1 MQLFK
6 LNGRMNKKVIIA
18 ILLVVLFILSIIL
31 GISFGAVDI
40 PPYDVY
46 RVFLYKVLGIK
57 IGNLGELLNST
68 VFDII
73 WEVRMPRVLL
83 GAFTGMSLA
92 VVGVIMQATIQNPL
106 GDPYILGL
114 SSGAS
119 LGATFS
125 ILIGFT
131 GVLSS
136 FGVGLGAFLGALVAS
151 IFVYFLAKIG
161 GRITPF
167 KMILAGMV
175 IGSICFSLTSLII
188 FLSKDNEGIRTVN
201 FWMMGSLAGAEW
213 SNIVLPIMV
222 SIIPLIYFFTQYR
235 NLNLIV
241 LGDET
246 SITLG
251 LNVEKHRKIYMIL
264 SSLVTGVIVSVCGT
278 IGFVGIMIPHIVRLI
293 FGTDHKVLLPFSA
306 LLGAIFLIWADVI
319 ARCAVSNM
327 ELPIGIITSVIG
339 APFLLWLMIKG
350 NGEKEQGL

>member
-1 MQLFK
+1 MFK

-175 IGSICFSLTSLII
+175 IGSICSSLTSLII

>member
-1 MQLFK
+1 MFNLSWRK
-6 LNGRMNKKVIIA
+6 DKKVFIA
-18 ILLVVLFILSIIL
+18 VLLILLFISSIIL

-46 RVFLYKVLGIK
+46 RVFLYKVFGIK
-57 IGNLGELLNST
+57 IGNLDEILNST
-68 VFDII
+68 LFDII
-73 WEVRMPRVLL
+73 WGVRMPRVLL
-83 GAFTGMSLA
+83 GAFAGMALA
-92 VVGVIMQATIQNPL
+92 MVGVIMQATIQNPL

-125 ILIGFT
+125 ILIGFS

-136 FGVGLGAFLGALVAS
+136 FGAPLGAFLGALIAS

-175 IGSICFSLTSLII
+175 ISSICSSLTSLII

-213 SNIVLPIMV
+213 SNIVLPIAISV
-222 SIIPLIYFFTQYR
+222 IPLIYFFTQYR
-235 NLNLIV
+235 NLNLMV

-251 LNVEKHRKIYMIL
+251 LNIEKHRKIYIIL
-264 SSLVTGVIVSVCGT
+264 SSLITGVIVSVCGT

-293 FGTDHKVLLPFSA
+293 FGTDHKTLLPFSA
-306 LLGAIFLIWADVI
+306 LVGAIFIIWADVI
-319 ARCAVSNM
+319 ARCAITNM

-339 APFLLWLMIKG
+339 APFLLWLMVKG
-350 NGEKEQGL
+350 TREKE

>member
-1 MQLFK
+1 MFNLSWRK
-6 LNGRMNKKVIIA
+6 DKKVFIA
-18 ILLVVLFILSIIL
+18 VLLILLFISSIIL

-46 RVFLYKVLGIK
+46 RVFLYKVFGLK
-57 IGNLGELLNST
+57 IGTLDEILNST

-73 WEVRMPRVLL
+73 WGVRMPRVLL
-83 GAFTGMSLA
+83 GAFAGMALA
-92 VVGVIMQATIQNPL
+92 MVGVIMQATIQNPL

-125 ILIGFT
+125 ILIGFS
-131 GVLSS
+131 GVLSN
-136 FGVGLGAFLGALVAS
+136 FGAPLGAFLGALMAS
-151 IFVYFLAKIG
+151 IFVYFLARIG

-175 IGSICFSLTSLII
+175 ISSICSSFTSLII

-213 SNIVLPIMV
+213 SNIVLPIAISV
-222 SIIPLIYFFTQYR
+222 IPLIYFFTQYR
-235 NLNLIV
+235 NLNLMV

-251 LNVEKHRKIYMIL
+251 LNIEKHRKIYMIL
-264 SSLVTGVIVSVCGT
+264 SSLITGVIVSVCGT

-293 FGTDHKVLLPFSA
+293 FGTDHKTLLPFSA
-306 LLGAIFLIWADVI
+306 LVGAIFLIWADVI
-319 ARCAVSNM
+319 ARCAITNM

-339 APFLLWLMIKG
+339 APFLLWLMVKG
-350 NGEKEQGL
+350 TGEKE

>member
-1 MQLFK
+1 MFNLSWRK
-6 LNGRMNKKVIIA
+6 DKKVFIA
-18 ILLVVLFILSIIL
+18 VLLILLFISSIIL

-46 RVFLYKVLGIK
+46 RVFLYKVFGIK
-57 IGNLGELLNST
+57 IGNLDEILNST
-68 VFDII
+68 LFDII
-73 WEVRMPRVLL
+73 WGVRMPRVLL
-83 GAFTGMSLA
+83 GAFAGMALA

-125 ILIGFT
+125 ILIGFS

-136 FGVGLGAFLGALVAS
+136 FGAPLGAFLGALIAS

-175 IGSICFSLTSLII
+175 ISSICSSLTSLII

-201 FWMMGSLAGAEW
+201 FWMMGSLAGAQW
-213 SNIVLPIMV
+213 SNIVLPIAISV
-222 SIIPLIYFFTQYR
+222 IPLIYFFTQYR
-235 NLNLIV
+235 NLNLMV

-251 LNVEKHRKIYMIL
+251 LNIEKHRKIYMIL
-264 SSLVTGVIVSVCGT
+264 SSLITGVIVSVCGT

-293 FGTDHKVLLPFSA
+293 FGTDHKTLLPFSA
-306 LLGAIFLIWADVI
+306 LVGAIFLIWADVI
-319 ARCAVSNM
+319 ARCAITNM

-339 APFLLWLMIKG
+339 APFLLWLMVKG
-350 NGEKEQGL
+350 TGEKE

>member
-1 MQLFK
+1 MFNLSWRK
-6 LNGRMNKKVIIA
+6 DKKVFIA
-18 ILLVVLFILSIIL
+18 VLLILLFISSIIL

-46 RVFLYKVLGIK
+46 RVFLYKVFGIK
-57 IGNLGELLNST
+57 IGNLDEILNST
-68 VFDII
+68 LFDII
-73 WEVRMPRVLL
+73 WGVRMPRVLL
-83 GAFTGMSLA
+83 GAFAGMALA
-92 VVGVIMQATIQNPL
+92 MVGVIMQATIQNPL

-125 ILIGFT
+125 ILIGFS

-136 FGVGLGAFLGALVAS
+136 FGAPLGAFLGALIAS

-175 IGSICFSLTSLII
+175 ISSICSSLTSLII

-213 SNIVLPIMV
+213 SNIVLPIAISV
-222 SIIPLIYFFTQYR
+222 IPLIYFFTQYR
-235 NLNLIV
+235 NLNLMV
-241 LGDET
+241 LGDKT

-251 LNVEKHRKIYMIL
+251 LNIEKHRKIYMIL
-264 SSLVTGVIVSVCGT
+264 SSLITGVIVSVCGT

-293 FGTDHKVLLPFSA
+293 FGTDHKTLLPFSA
-306 LLGAIFLIWADVI
+306 LVGAIFLIWADII
-319 ARCAVSNM
+319 ARCAITNM

-339 APFLLWLMIKG
+339 APFLLWLMVKG
-350 NGEKEQGL
+350 TGEKE

>member
-1 MQLFK
+1 MFK
-6 LNGRMNKKVIIA
+6 LSWRKDKKVFIA
-18 ILLVVLFILSIIL
+18 VLLILLFISSIIL

-46 RVFLYKVLGIK
+46 RVFLYKVFGIK
-57 IGNLGELLNST
+57 IGNLDEILNST
-68 VFDII
+68 LFDII
-73 WEVRMPRVLL
+73 WGVRMPRVLL
-83 GAFTGMSLA
+83 GAFAGMALA
-92 VVGVIMQATIQNPL
+92 MVGVIMQATIQNPL

-125 ILIGFT
+125 ILIGFS

-136 FGVGLGAFLGALVAS
+136 FGAPLGAFLGALIAS
-151 IFVYFLAKIG
+151 IFVYFLARIG

-175 IGSICFSLTSLII
+175 ISSICSSLTSLII

-213 SNIVLPIMV
+213 SNIVLPIV
-222 SIIPLIYFFTQYR
+222 ISVIPLIYFFTQYR
-235 NLNLIV
+235 NLNLMV

-251 LNVEKHRKIYMIL
+251 LNIEKHRKIYMIL
-264 SSLVTGVIVSVCGT
+264 SSLITGVIVSVCGT

-293 FGTDHKVLLPFSA
+293 FGTDHKTLLPFSA
-306 LLGAIFLIWADVI
+306 LVGAIFLIWADVI
-319 ARCAVSNM
+319 ARCAIANM

-339 APFLLWLMIKG
+339 APFLLWLMVKG
-350 NGEKEQGL
+350 TGEKE

>member
-1 MQLFK
+1 MFNLSWRK
-6 LNGRMNKKVIIA
+6 DKKVFIA
-18 ILLVVLFILSIIL
+18 VLLILLFISSIIL

-40 PPYDVY
+40 LPYDVY
-46 RVFLYKVLGIK
+46 RVFLYKVFGIK
-57 IGNLGELLNST
+57 IGNLDEILNST
-68 VFDII
+68 LFDII
-73 WEVRMPRVLL
+73 WGVRMPRVLL
-83 GAFTGMSLA
+83 GAFAGMALA
-92 VVGVIMQATIQNPL
+92 MVGVIMQATIQNPL

-125 ILIGFT
+125 ILIGFS

-136 FGVGLGAFLGALVAS
+136 FGAPLGAFLGALIAS

-175 IGSICFSLTSLII
+175 ISSICSSLTSLII

-213 SNIVLPIMV
+213 SNIVLPIAISV
-222 SIIPLIYFFTQYR
+222 IPLIYFFTQYR
-235 NLNLIV
+235 NLNLMV

-251 LNVEKHRKIYMIL
+251 LNIEKHRKIYMIL
-264 SSLVTGVIVSVCGT
+264 SSLITGVIVSVCGT

-293 FGTDHKVLLPFSA
+293 FGTDHKTLLPFSA
-306 LLGAIFLIWADVI
+306 LVGAIFLIWADVI
-319 ARCAVSNM
+319 ARCAITNM

-339 APFLLWLMIKG
+339 APFLLWLMVKG
-350 NGEKEQGL
+350 TREKE

>member
-1 MQLFK
+1 MFK
-6 LNGRMNKKVIIA
+6 LSWRKDKKVFIA
-18 ILLVVLFILSIIL
+18 VLLILLFISSIIL

-46 RVFLYKVLGIK
+46 RVFLYKVFGIK
-57 IGNLGELLNST
+57 IGNLDEILNST
-68 VFDII
+68 LFDII
-73 WEVRMPRVLL
+73 WGVRMPRVLL
-83 GAFTGMSLA
+83 GAFAGMALA
-92 VVGVIMQATIQNPL
+92 MVGVIMQATIQNPL

-125 ILIGFT
+125 ILIGFS

-136 FGVGLGAFLGALVAS
+136 FGAPLGAFLGALIAS

-175 IGSICFSLTSLII
+175 ISSICSSLTSLII

-213 SNIVLPIMV
+213 SNIVLPIAISV
-222 SIIPLIYFFTQYR
+222 IPLIYFFTQYR
-235 NLNLIV
+235 NLNLMV

-251 LNVEKHRKIYMIL
+251 LNIEKHRKIYMIL
-264 SSLVTGVIVSVCGT
+264 SSLITGVIVSVCGT

-293 FGTDHKVLLPFSA
+293 FGTDHKTLLPFSA
-306 LLGAIFLIWADVI
+306 LVGAIFLIWADVI
-319 ARCAVSNM
+319 ARCAITNM

-339 APFLLWLMIKG
+339 APFLLWLMVKG
-350 NGEKEQGL
+350 TGEKE

>member
-1 MQLFK
+1 MFNLSWRK
-6 LNGRMNKKVIIA
+6 DKKVFIA
-18 ILLVVLFILSIIL
+18 VLLILFFISSIIL

-46 RVFLYKVLGIK
+46 RVFLYKVFGIK
-57 IGNLGELLNST
+57 IGNLDEILNST
-68 VFDII
+68 LFDII
-73 WEVRMPRVLL
+73 WGVRMPRVLL
-83 GAFTGMSLA
+83 GAFAGMALA
-92 VVGVIMQATIQNPL
+92 MVGVIMQATIQNPL

-125 ILIGFT
+125 ILIGFS

-136 FGVGLGAFLGALVAS
+136 FGAPLGAFLGALIAS

-175 IGSICFSLTSLII
+175 ISSICSSLTSLII

-213 SNIVLPIMV
+213 SNIVLPIAISV
-222 SIIPLIYFFTQYR
+222 IPLIYFFTQYR
-235 NLNLIV
+235 NLNLMV

-251 LNVEKHRKIYMIL
+251 LNIEKHRKIYMIL
-264 SSLVTGVIVSVCGT
+264 SSLITGVIVSVCGT

-293 FGTDHKVLLPFSA
+293 FGTDHKTLLPFSA
-306 LLGAIFLIWADVI
+306 LVGAIFLIWADII
-319 ARCAVSNM
+319 ARCAITNM

-339 APFLLWLMIKG
+339 APFLLWLMVKG
-350 NGEKEQGL
+350 TGEKE

>member
-1 MQLFK
+1 MFNLSWRK
-6 LNGRMNKKVIIA
+6 DKKVFIA
-18 ILLVVLFILSIIL
+18 VLLILLFISSIIL

-46 RVFLYKVLGIK
+46 RVFLYKVFGIK
-57 IGNLGELLNST
+57 IGNLDEILNST
-68 VFDII
+68 LFDII
-73 WEVRMPRVLL
+73 WGVRMPRVLL
-83 GAFTGMSLA
+83 GAFAGMALA
-92 VVGVIMQATIQNPL
+92 MVGVIMQATIQNPL

-125 ILIGFT
+125 ILIGFS

-136 FGVGLGAFLGALVAS
+136 FGAPLGAFLGALIAS

-175 IGSICFSLTSLII
+175 ISSICSSLTSLII

-201 FWMMGSLAGAEW
+201 FWMMGSLAGAQW
-213 SNIVLPIMV
+213 SNIVLPIAISV
-222 SIIPLIYFFTQYR
+222 IPLIYFFTQYR
-235 NLNLIV
+235 NLNLMV

-251 LNVEKHRKIYMIL
+251 LNIEKHRKIYMIL
-264 SSLVTGVIVSVCGT
+264 SSLITGVIVSVCGT

-293 FGTDHKVLLPFSA
+293 FGTDHKTLLTFSA
-306 LLGAIFLIWADVI
+306 LVGAIFLIWADII
-319 ARCAVSNM
+319 ARCAITNM

-339 APFLLWLMIKG
+339 APFLLWLMVKG
-350 NGEKEQGL
+350 TGEKE

>member
-1 MQLFK
+1 MNLLNFKKEINKTITIGVFLFF
-6 LNGRMNKKVIIA
+6 
-18 ILLVVLFILSIIL
+18 LFILSIIL

-40 PPYDVY
+40 PPSEVY
-46 RVFLYKVLGIK
+46 SVFLYKLFGIK
-57 IGNLGELLNST
+57 VGNIGHVLNST

-83 GAFTGMSLA
+83 GAFAGMSLA

-131 GVLSS
+131 GVFSG
-136 FGVGLGAFLGALVAS
+136 FGVGFGAFLGALVAA
-151 IFVYFLAKIG
+151 ILVYFLAKIG

-167 KMILAGMV
+167 KMILAGM
-175 IGSICFSLTSLII
+175 IISSICSSLTSLII

-201 FWMMGSLAGAEW
+201 FWMMGSLAGADW
-213 SNIVLPIMV
+213 SNIILPILF
-222 SIIPLIYFFTQYR
+222 SIIPLMYFFTQCR
-235 NLNLIV
+235 NLNLMV

-251 LNVEKHRKIYMIL
+251 LNIERHRKIYMLL

-278 IGFVGIMIPHIVRLI
+278 IGFVGIMIPHIVRLL
-293 FGTDHKVLLPFSA
+293 FGTDHKLLLPFSA
-306 LLGAIFLIWADVI
+306 LLGAIFLIWADVL
-319 ARCAVSNM
+319 ARCAIENM
-327 ELPIGIITSVIG
+327 ELPIGIITAIAG
-339 APFLLWLMIKG
+339 APFLLWLMVKD
-350 NGEKEQGL
+350 NE

>member
-1 MQLFK
+1 
-6 LNGRMNKKVIIA
+6 
-18 ILLVVLFILSIIL
+18 
-31 GISFGAVDI
+31 
-40 PPYDVY
+40 
-46 RVFLYKVLGIK
+46 
-57 IGNLGELLNST
+57 
-68 VFDII
+68 
-73 WEVRMPRVLL
+73 MPRVLL
-83 GAFTGMSLA
+83 GAFAGMALA
-92 VVGVIMQATIQNPL
+92 MVGVIMQATIQNPL

-125 ILIGFT
+125 ILIGFS

-136 FGVGLGAFLGALVAS
+136 FGAPLGAFLGALIAS

-175 IGSICFSLTSLII
+175 ISSICSSLTSLII

-201 FWMMGSLAGAEW
+201 FWMMGSLAGAQW
-213 SNIVLPIMV
+213 SNIVLPIAISV
-222 SIIPLIYFFTQYR
+222 IPLIYFFTQYR
-235 NLNLIV
+235 NLNLMV

-251 LNVEKHRKIYMIL
+251 LNIEKHRKIYMIL
-264 SSLVTGVIVSVCGT
+264 SSLITGVIVSVCGT

-293 FGTDHKVLLPFSA
+293 FGTDHKTLLPFSA
-306 LLGAIFLIWADVI
+306 LVGAIFLIWADVI
-319 ARCAVSNM
+319 ARCAITNM

-339 APFLLWLMIKG
+339 APFLLWLMVKG
-350 NGEKEQGL
+350 TGEKE

>member
-1 MQLFK
+1 MFNLSWRK
-6 LNGRMNKKVIIA
+6 DKKVFIA
-18 ILLVVLFILSIIL
+18 VLLILLFISSIIL

-46 RVFLYKVLGIK
+46 RVFLYKVFGIK
-57 IGNLGELLNST
+57 IGNLDEILNST
-68 VFDII
+68 LFDII
-73 WEVRMPRVLL
+73 WGVRMPRVLL
-83 GAFTGMSLA
+83 GAFAGMALA
-92 VVGVIMQATIQNPL
+92 MVGVIMQATIQNPL

-125 ILIGFT
+125 ILIGFS

-136 FGVGLGAFLGALVAS
+136 FGVPLGAFLGALIAS
-151 IFVYFLAKIG
+151 IFVYFLARIG

-175 IGSICFSLTSLII
+175 ISSICSSLTSLII

-213 SNIVLPIMV
+213 SNIVLPIAISV
-222 SIIPLIYFFTQYR
+222 IPLIYFFTQYR
-235 NLNLIV
+235 NLNLMV

-251 LNVEKHRKIYMIL
+251 LNIEKHRKIYMIL
-264 SSLVTGVIVSVCGT
+264 SSLITGVIVSVCGT

-293 FGTDHKVLLPFSA
+293 FGTDHKTLLPFSA
-306 LLGAIFLIWADVI
+306 LVGAIFLIWADVI
-319 ARCAVSNM
+319 ARCAITNM

-339 APFLLWLMIKG
+339 APFLLWLMVKG
-350 NGEKEQGL
+350 TGEKE

>member
-1 MQLFK
+1 MFNLSWRK
-6 LNGRMNKKVIIA
+6 DEKVFIA
-18 ILLVVLFILSIIL
+18 VLLILLFISSIIL

-46 RVFLYKVLGIK
+46 RVFLYKVFGIK
-57 IGNLGELLNST
+57 IGNLDEILNST
-68 VFDII
+68 LFDII
-73 WEVRMPRVLL
+73 WGVRMPRVLL
-83 GAFTGMSLA
+83 GAFAGMALA
-92 VVGVIMQATIQNPL
+92 MVGVIMQATIQNPL

-125 ILIGFT
+125 ILIGFS

-136 FGVGLGAFLGALVAS
+136 FGAPLGAFLGALIAS

-175 IGSICFSLTSLII
+175 ISSICSSLTSLII

-213 SNIVLPIMV
+213 SNIVLPIAISV
-222 SIIPLIYFFTQYR
+222 IPLIYFFTQYR
-235 NLNLIV
+235 NLNLMV

-251 LNVEKHRKIYMIL
+251 LNIEKHRKIYMIL
-264 SSLVTGVIVSVCGT
+264 SSLITGVIVSVCGT

-293 FGTDHKVLLPFSA
+293 FGTDHKTLLPFSA
-306 LLGAIFLIWADVI
+306 LVGAIFLIWADVI
-319 ARCAVSNM
+319 ARCAITNM

-339 APFLLWLMIKG
+339 APFLLWLMVKG
-350 NGEKEQGL
+350 TGEKE

>member
-1 MQLFK
+1 MFK
-6 LNGRMNKKVIIA
+6 LSWRKDKKVFIA
-18 ILLVVLFILSIIL
+18 VLLILLFISSIIL

-46 RVFLYKVLGIK
+46 RVFLYKVFGIK
-57 IGNLGELLNST
+57 IGNLDEILNST
-68 VFDII
+68 LFDII
-73 WEVRMPRVLL
+73 WGVRMPRVLL
-83 GAFTGMSLA
+83 GAFAGMALA
-92 VVGVIMQATIQNPL
+92 MVGVIMQATIQNPL

-125 ILIGFT
+125 ILIGFS

-136 FGVGLGAFLGALVAS
+136 FGAPLGAFLGALIAS

-175 IGSICFSLTSLII
+175 ISSICSSLTSLII

-213 SNIVLPIMV
+213 SNIVLPIAISV
-222 SIIPLIYFFTQYR
+222 IPLIYFFTQYR
-235 NLNLIV
+235 NLNLMV

-251 LNVEKHRKIYMIL
+251 LNIEKHRKIYMIL
-264 SSLVTGVIVSVCGT
+264 SSLITGVIVSVCGT

-293 FGTDHKVLLPFSA
+293 FGTDHKTLLPFSA
-306 LLGAIFLIWADVI
+306 LVGAIFLIWADVI
-319 ARCAVSNM
+319 ARCAITNM

-339 APFLLWLMIKG
+339 APFLLWLMVKG
-350 NGEKEQGL
+350 TREKE

>member
-1 MQLFK
+1 MFNLSWRK
-6 LNGRMNKKVIIA
+6 DKKVFIA
-18 ILLVVLFILSIIL
+18 VLLILLFISSIIL

-46 RVFLYKVLGIK
+46 RVFLYKVFGIK
-57 IGNLGELLNST
+57 IGNLDEILNST

-73 WEVRMPRVLL
+73 WGVRMPRVLL
-83 GAFTGMSLA
+83 GAFAGMALA
-92 VVGVIMQATIQNPL
+92 MVGVIMQATIQNPL

-125 ILIGFT
+125 ILIGFS
-131 GVLSS
+131 GVLSN
-136 FGVGLGAFLGALVAS
+136 FGAPLGAFLGALMAS
-151 IFVYFLAKIG
+151 IFVYFLARIG

-175 IGSICFSLTSLII
+175 ISSICSSFTSLII

-213 SNIVLPIMV
+213 SNIVLPIAISV
-222 SIIPLIYFFTQYR
+222 IPLIYFFTQYR
-235 NLNLIV
+235 NLNLMV

-251 LNVEKHRKIYMIL
+251 LNIEKHRKIYMIL
-264 SSLVTGVIVSVCGT
+264 SSLITGVIVSVCGT

-293 FGTDHKVLLPFSA
+293 FGTDHKTLLPFSA
-306 LLGAIFLIWADVI
+306 LVGAIFLIWADVI
-319 ARCAVSNM
+319 ARCAITNM

-339 APFLLWLMIKG
+339 APFLLWLMVKG
-350 NGEKEQGL
+350 TGEKE

>member
-1 MQLFK
+1 MFNLSCRK
-6 LNGRMNKKVIIA
+6 DKKVFIA
-18 ILLVVLFILSIIL
+18 VLLILLFISSIIL

-46 RVFLYKVLGIK
+46 RVFLYKVFGIK
-57 IGNLGELLNST
+57 IGNLDEILNST
-68 VFDII
+68 LFDII
-73 WEVRMPRVLL
+73 WGVRMPRVLL
-83 GAFTGMSLA
+83 GAFAGMALA
-92 VVGVIMQATIQNPL
+92 MVGVIMQATIQNPL

-125 ILIGFT
+125 ILIGFS

-136 FGVGLGAFLGALVAS
+136 FGAPLGAFLGALMAS

-175 IGSICFSLTSLII
+175 ISSICSSLTSLII

-213 SNIVLPIMV
+213 SNIVLPIAISV
-222 SIIPLIYFFTQYR
+222 IPLIYFFTQYR
-235 NLNLIV
+235 NLNLMV

-251 LNVEKHRKIYMIL
+251 LNIEKHRKIYMIL
-264 SSLVTGVIVSVCGT
+264 SSLITGVIVSVCGT

-293 FGTDHKVLLPFSA
+293 FGTDHKTLLPFSA
-306 LLGAIFLIWADVI
+306 LVGAIFLIWADVI
-319 ARCAVSNM
+319 ARCAITNM

-339 APFLLWLMIKG
+339 APFLLWLMVKG
-350 NGEKEQGL
+350 TREKE

>member
-1 MQLFK
+1 MFK
-6 LNGRMNKKVIIA
+6 LSWRKDKKVFIA
-18 ILLVVLFILSIIL
+18 VLLILLFISSIIL

-46 RVFLYKVLGIK
+46 RVFLYKVFGIK
-57 IGNLGELLNST
+57 IGNLDEILNST
-68 VFDII
+68 LFDII
-73 WEVRMPRVLL
+73 WGVRMPRVLL
-83 GAFTGMSLA
+83 EAFAGMALA
-92 VVGVIMQATIQNPL
+92 MVGVIMQATIQNPL

-125 ILIGFT
+125 ILIGFS

-136 FGVGLGAFLGALVAS
+136 FGAPLGAFLGALIAS
-151 IFVYFLAKIG
+151 VFVYFLAKIG

-175 IGSICFSLTSLII
+175 ISSICSSLTSLII

-213 SNIVLPIMV
+213 SNIVLPIV
-222 SIIPLIYFFTQYR
+222 ISVIPLIYFFTQYR
-235 NLNLIV
+235 NLNLMV

-251 LNVEKHRKIYMIL
+251 LNIEKHRKIYMIL
-264 SSLVTGVIVSVCGT
+264 SSLITGVIVSVCGT

-293 FGTDHKVLLPFSA
+293 FGTDHKTLLPFSA
-306 LLGAIFLIWADVI
+306 LVGAIFLIWADVI
-319 ARCAVSNM
+319 ARCAITNM

-339 APFLLWLMIKG
+339 APFLLWLMVKG
-350 NGEKEQGL
+350 TGEKE

>member
-1 MQLFK
+1 MFK
-6 LNGRMNKKVIIA
+6 LSWRKDKKVFIA
-18 ILLVVLFILSIIL
+18 VLLILLFISSIIL

-46 RVFLYKVLGIK
+46 RVFLYKVFGIK
-57 IGNLGELLNST
+57 IGNLDEILNST
-68 VFDII
+68 LFDII
-73 WEVRMPRVLL
+73 WGVRMPRVLL
-83 GAFTGMSLA
+83 GAFAGMALA
-92 VVGVIMQATIQNPL
+92 MVGVIMQATIQNPL

-125 ILIGFT
+125 ILIGFS

-136 FGVGLGAFLGALVAS
+136 FGAPLGAFLGALMAS

-175 IGSICFSLTSLII
+175 ISSICSSLTSLII

-213 SNIVLPIMV
+213 SNIVLPIAISV
-222 SIIPLIYFFTQYR
+222 IPLIYFLTQYR
-235 NLNLIV
+235 NLNLMV

-251 LNVEKHRKIYMIL
+251 LNIEKHRKIYMIL
-264 SSLVTGVIVSVCGT
+264 SSLITGVIVSVCGT

-293 FGTDHKVLLPFSA
+293 FGTDHKTLLPFSA
-306 LLGAIFLIWADVI
+306 LVGAIFLIWADVI
-319 ARCAVSNM
+319 ARCAITNM

-339 APFLLWLMIKG
+339 APFLLWLMVKG
-350 NGEKEQGL
+350 TGEKE

>member
-1 MQLFK
+1 MFNLSWRK
-6 LNGRMNKKVIIA
+6 DKKVFIA
-18 ILLVVLFILSIIL
+18 VLLILLFISSIIL

-46 RVFLYKVLGIK
+46 RVFLYKVFGIK
-57 IGNLGELLNST
+57 IGNLDEILNST
-68 VFDII
+68 LFDII
-73 WEVRMPRVLL
+73 WGVRMPRVLL
-83 GAFTGMSLA
+83 GAFAGMALA
-92 VVGVIMQATIQNPL
+92 MVGVIMQATIQNPL

-125 ILIGFT
+125 ILIGFS

-136 FGVGLGAFLGALVAS
+136 FGAPLGAFLGALIAS
-151 IFVYFLAKIG
+151 IFMYFLARIG

-175 IGSICFSLTSLII
+175 ISSICSSLTSLII

-213 SNIVLPIMV
+213 SNIVLPIAISV
-222 SIIPLIYFFTQYR
+222 IPLIYFFTQYR
-235 NLNLIV
+235 NLNLMV

-251 LNVEKHRKIYMIL
+251 LNIEKHRKIYMIL
-264 SSLVTGVIVSVCGT
+264 SSLITGVIVSVCGT

-293 FGTDHKVLLPFSA
+293 FGTDHKTLLPFSA
-306 LLGAIFLIWADVI
+306 LVGAIFLIWADVI
-319 ARCAVSNM
+319 ARCAITNM

-339 APFLLWLMIKG
+339 APFLLWLMVKG
-350 NGEKEQGL
+350 TREKE

>member
-1 MQLFK
+1 MFNLSWRK
-6 LNGRMNKKVIIA
+6 DKKVFIA
-18 ILLVVLFILSIIL
+18 VLLILLFISSIIL

-46 RVFLYKVLGIK
+46 RVFLYKVFGIK
-57 IGNLGELLNST
+57 IGNLDEILNST
-68 VFDII
+68 LFDII
-73 WEVRMPRVLL
+73 WGVRMPRVLL
-83 GAFTGMSLA
+83 GAFAGMALA
-92 VVGVIMQATIQNPL
+92 MVGVIMQATIQNPL

-125 ILIGFT
+125 ILIGFS

-136 FGVGLGAFLGALVAS
+136 FGAPLGAFLGALIAS

-175 IGSICFSLTSLII
+175 ISSICSSLTSLII

-213 SNIVLPIMV
+213 SNIILPIAISV
-222 SIIPLIYFFTQYR
+222 IPLIYFFTQYR
-235 NLNLIV
+235 NLNLMV

-251 LNVEKHRKIYMIL
+251 LNIEKHRKIYMIL
-264 SSLVTGVIVSVCGT
+264 SSLITGVIVSVCGT

-293 FGTDHKVLLPFSA
+293 FGTDHKTLLPFSA
-306 LLGAIFLIWADVI
+306 LVGAIFLIWADVI
-319 ARCAVSNM
+319 ARCAITNM

-339 APFLLWLMIKG
+339 APFLLWLMVKG
-350 NGEKEQGL
+350 TREKE

>member
-1 MQLFK
+1 MFK
-6 LNGRMNKKVIIA
+6 LSWRKDKKVFIA
-18 ILLVVLFILSIIL
+18 VLLILLFISSIIL

-46 RVFLYKVLGIK
+46 RVFLYKVFGIK
-57 IGNLGELLNST
+57 IGNLDEILNST
-68 VFDII
+68 LFDII
-73 WEVRMPRVLL
+73 WRVRMPRVLL
-83 GAFTGMSLA
+83 GAFAGMALA
-92 VVGVIMQATIQNPL
+92 MVGVIMQATIQNPL

-125 ILIGFT
+125 ILIGFS

-136 FGVGLGAFLGALVAS
+136 FGAPLGAFLGALMAS
-151 IFVYFLAKIG
+151 VFVYFLAKIG

-175 IGSICFSLTSLII
+175 ISSICSSLTSLII

-213 SNIVLPIMV
+213 SNIVLPIAISV
-222 SIIPLIYFFTQYR
+222 IPLIYFFTQYR
-235 NLNLIV
+235 NLNLMV

-251 LNVEKHRKIYMIL
+251 LNIEKHRKIYMIL
-264 SSLVTGVIVSVCGT
+264 SSLITGVIVSVCGT

-293 FGTDHKVLLPFSA
+293 FGTDHKTLLPFSA
-306 LLGAIFLIWADVI
+306 LVGAIFLIWADVI
-319 ARCAVSNM
+319 ARCAITNM

-339 APFLLWLMIKG
+339 APFLLWLMVKG
-350 NGEKEQGL
+350 TGEKE

>member
-1 MQLFK
+1 MFNLSWRK
-6 LNGRMNKKVIIA
+6 DKKVFIA
-18 ILLVVLFILSIIL
+18 VLLILLFISSIIL

-46 RVFLYKVLGIK
+46 RVFLYKVFGIK
-57 IGNLGELLNST
+57 IGNLDEILNST
-68 VFDII
+68 LFDII
-73 WEVRMPRVLL
+73 WGVRMPRVLL
-83 GAFTGMSLA
+83 GAFAGMALA
-92 VVGVIMQATIQNPL
+92 MVGVIMQATIQNPL

-125 ILIGFT
+125 ILIGFS

-136 FGVGLGAFLGALVAS
+136 FGAPLGAFLGALIAS

-175 IGSICFSLTSLII
+175 ISSICSSLTSLII

-213 SNIVLPIMV
+213 SNIVLPIAISV
-222 SIIPLIYFFTQYR
+222 IPLIYFFTQYR
-235 NLNLIV
+235 NLNLMV

-251 LNVEKHRKIYMIL
+251 LNIEKHRKIYMIL
-264 SSLVTGVIVSVCGT
+264 SSLITGVIVSVCGT

-293 FGTDHKVLLPFSA
+293 FGTDHKTLLPFSA
-306 LLGAIFLIWADVI
+306 LVGAIFLIWADVI
-319 ARCAVSNM
+319 ARCAITNM

-339 APFLLWLMIKG
+339 ATFLLWLMVKG
-350 NGEKEQGL
+350 TREKE

>member
-1 MQLFK
+1 MFNLSWRK
-6 LNGRMNKKVIIA
+6 DKKVFIA
-18 ILLVVLFILSIIL
+18 VLLILLFISSIIL

-46 RVFLYKVLGIK
+46 RVFLYKVFGIK
-57 IGNLGELLNST
+57 IGNLDEILNST
-68 VFDII
+68 LFDII
-73 WEVRMPRVLL
+73 WGVRMPRVLL
-83 GAFTGMSLA
+83 GAFAGMALA
-92 VVGVIMQATIQNPL
+92 MVGVIMQATIQNPL

-125 ILIGFT
+125 ILIGFS

-136 FGVGLGAFLGALVAS
+136 FGAPLGAFLGALMAS
-151 IFVYFLAKIG
+151 IFVYFLARIG

-175 IGSICFSLTSLII
+175 ISSICSSLTSLII

-213 SNIVLPIMV
+213 SNIVLPIAISV
-222 SIIPLIYFFTQYR
+222 IPLIYFFTQYR
-235 NLNLIV
+235 NLNLMV

-251 LNVEKHRKIYMIL
+251 LNIEKHRKIYMIL
-264 SSLVTGVIVSVCGT
+264 SSLITGVIVSVCGT

-293 FGTDHKVLLPFSA
+293 FGTDHKTLLPFSA
-306 LLGAIFLIWADVI
+306 LVGAIFLIWADII
-319 ARCAVSNM
+319 ARCAITNM

-339 APFLLWLMIKG
+339 APFLLWLMVKG
-350 NGEKEQGL
+350 TGEKE

>member
-1 MQLFK
+1 MFNLSWRK
-6 LNGRMNKKVIIA
+6 DKKVFIA
-18 ILLVVLFILSIIL
+18 VLLILLFISSIIL

-46 RVFLYKVLGIK
+46 RVFLYKVFGIK
-57 IGNLGELLNST
+57 IGNLDEILNST
-68 VFDII
+68 LFDII
-73 WEVRMPRVLL
+73 WGVRMPRVLL
-83 GAFTGMSLA
+83 GAFAGMALA
-92 VVGVIMQATIQNPL
+92 MVGVIMQATIQNPL

-125 ILIGFT
+125 ILIGFS

-136 FGVGLGAFLGALVAS
+136 FGAPLGAFLGALMAS
-151 IFVYFLAKIG
+151 IFVYFLARIG

-175 IGSICFSLTSLII
+175 ISSICSSLTSLII

-213 SNIVLPIMV
+213 SNIVLPIAISV
-222 SIIPLIYFFTQYR
+222 IPLIYFFTQYR
-235 NLNLIV
+235 NLNLMV

-251 LNVEKHRKIYMIL
+251 LNIEKHRKIYMIL
-264 SSLVTGVIVSVCGT
+264 SSLITGVIVSVCGT

-293 FGTDHKVLLPFSA
+293 FGTDHKTLLPFSA
-306 LLGAIFLIWADVI
+306 LVGAIFLIWADII
-319 ARCAVSNM
+319 ARCAITNM

-339 APFLLWLMIKG
+339 APFLLWLMLKG
-350 NGEKEQGL
+350 TGEKE

>member
-1 MQLFK
+1 LFNLSWRK
-6 LNGRMNKKVIIA
+6 DKKVFIA
-18 ILLVVLFILSIIL
+18 VLLILLFISSIIL

-46 RVFLYKVLGIK
+46 RVFLYKVFGIK
-57 IGNLGELLNST
+57 IGNLDEILNST
-68 VFDII
+68 LFDII
-73 WEVRMPRVLL
+73 WGVRMPRVLL
-83 GAFTGMSLA
+83 GAFAGMALA
-92 VVGVIMQATIQNPL
+92 MVGVIMQATIQNPL

-125 ILIGFT
+125 ILIGFS

-136 FGVGLGAFLGALVAS
+136 FGAPLGAFLGALMAS

-175 IGSICFSLTSLII
+175 ISSICSSLTSLII

-213 SNIVLPIMV
+213 SNIVLPIAISV
-222 SIIPLIYFFTQYR
+222 IPLIYFFTQYR
-235 NLNLIV
+235 NLNLMV

-251 LNVEKHRKIYMIL
+251 LNIEKHRKIYMIL
-264 SSLVTGVIVSVCGT
+264 SSLITGVIVSVCGT

-293 FGTDHKVLLPFSA
+293 FGTDHKTLLPFSA
-306 LLGAIFLIWADVI
+306 LVGAIFLIWADVI
-319 ARCAVSNM
+319 ARCAITNM

-339 APFLLWLMIKG
+339 APFLLWLMVKG
-350 NGEKEQGL
+350 TREKE

>member
-1 MQLFK
+1 MFNLSWRK
-6 LNGRMNKKVIIA
+6 DKKVFIA
-18 ILLVVLFILSIIL
+18 VLLILLFISSIIL

-46 RVFLYKVLGIK
+46 RVFLYKVFGIK
-57 IGNLGELLNST
+57 IGNLDEILNST
-68 VFDII
+68 LFDII
-73 WEVRMPRVLL
+73 WGVRMPRVLL
-83 GAFTGMSLA
+83 GAFAGMALA
-92 VVGVIMQATIQNPL
+92 MVGVIMQATIQNPL

-125 ILIGFT
+125 ILIGFS

-136 FGVGLGAFLGALVAS
+136 FGAPLGAFLGALIAS

-175 IGSICFSLTSLII
+175 ISSICSSLTSLII

-213 SNIVLPIMV
+213 SNIVLPIAISV
-222 SIIPLIYFFTQYR
+222 IPLIYFFTQYR
-235 NLNLIV
+235 NLNLMV

-251 LNVEKHRKIYMIL
+251 LNIEKHRKIYMIL
-264 SSLVTGVIVSVCGT
+264 SSLITGVIVSVCGT

-293 FGTDHKVLLPFSA
+293 FGTDHKTLLPFSA
-306 LLGAIFLIWADVI
+306 LVGAIFLIWADII
-319 ARCAVSNM
+319 ARCAITNM

-339 APFLLWLMIKG
+339 APFLLWLMVKG
-350 NGEKEQGL
+350 TREKE

>member
-1 MQLFK
+1 MFNLSWRK
-6 LNGRMNKKVIIA
+6 DKKVFIA
-18 ILLVVLFILSIIL
+18 VLLILLFISSIIL

-46 RVFLYKVLGIK
+46 RVFLYKVFGIK
-57 IGNLGELLNST
+57 IGNLDEILNST
-68 VFDII
+68 LFDII
-73 WEVRMPRVLL
+73 WGVRMPRVLL
-83 GAFTGMSLA
+83 GAFAGMALA
-92 VVGVIMQATIQNPL
+92 MVGVIMQATIQNPL

-125 ILIGFT
+125 ILIGFS

-136 FGVGLGAFLGALVAS
+136 FGAPLGAFLGALMAS
-151 IFVYFLAKIG
+151 IFVYFLARIG

-175 IGSICFSLTSLII
+175 ISSICSSLTSLII

-213 SNIVLPIMV
+213 SNIVLPIAISV
-222 SIIPLIYFFTQYR
+222 IPLIYFFTQYR
-235 NLNLIV
+235 NLNLMV

-251 LNVEKHRKIYMIL
+251 LNIEKHRKIYMIL
-264 SSLVTGVIVSVCGT
+264 SSLITGVIVSVCGT
-278 IGFVGIMIPHIVRLI
+278 IGFVGIVIPHIVRLI
-293 FGTDHKVLLPFSA
+293 FGTDHKTLLPFSA
-306 LLGAIFLIWADVI
+306 LVGAIFLIWADVI
-319 ARCAVSNM
+319 ARCAITNM

-339 APFLLWLMIKG
+339 APFLLWLMVKG
-350 NGEKEQGL
+350 TGEKE

>member
-1 MQLFK
+1 
-6 LNGRMNKKVIIA
+6 
-18 ILLVVLFILSIIL
+18 
-31 GISFGAVDI
+31 
-40 PPYDVY
+40 
-46 RVFLYKVLGIK
+46 
-57 IGNLGELLNST
+57 
-68 VFDII
+68 
-73 WEVRMPRVLL
+73 MPRVLL
-83 GAFTGMSLA
+83 GAFAGMALA
-92 VVGVIMQATIQNPL
+92 MVGVIMQATIQNPL

-125 ILIGFT
+125 ILIGFS

-136 FGVGLGAFLGALVAS
+136 FGAPLGAFLGALMAS

-175 IGSICFSLTSLII
+175 ISSICSSLTSLII

-213 SNIVLPIMV
+213 SNIVLPIAISV
-222 SIIPLIYFFTQYR
+222 IPLIYFFTQYR
-235 NLNLIV
+235 NLNLMV

-251 LNVEKHRKIYMIL
+251 LNIEKHRKIYMIL
-264 SSLVTGVIVSVCGT
+264 SSLITGVIVSVCGT

-293 FGTDHKVLLPFSA
+293 FGTDHKTLLPFSA
-306 LLGAIFLIWADVI
+306 LVGAIFLIWADVI
-319 ARCAVSNM
+319 ARCAITNM

-339 APFLLWLMIKG
+339 APFLLWLMVKG
-350 NGEKEQGL
+350 TREKE

>member
-1 MQLFK
+1 MFK
-6 LNGRMNKKVIIA
+6 LSWRKDKKVFIA
-18 ILLVVLFILSIIL
+18 VLLILLFISSIIL

-46 RVFLYKVLGIK
+46 RVFLYKVFGIK
-57 IGNLGELLNST
+57 IGNLDEILNST
-68 VFDII
+68 LFDII
-73 WEVRMPRVLL
+73 WGVRMPRVLL
-83 GAFTGMSLA
+83 GAFAGMALA
-92 VVGVIMQATIQNPL
+92 MVGVIMQATIQNPL

-125 ILIGFT
+125 ILIGFS

-136 FGVGLGAFLGALVAS
+136 FGAPLGAFLGALMAS
-151 IFVYFLAKIG
+151 VFVYFLAKIG

-175 IGSICFSLTSLII
+175 ISSICSSLTSLII

-213 SNIVLPIMV
+213 SNIVLPIV
-222 SIIPLIYFFTQYR
+222 ISVIPLIYFFTQYR
-235 NLNLIV
+235 NLNLMV

-251 LNVEKHRKIYMIL
+251 LNIEKHRKIYMIL
-264 SSLVTGVIVSVCGT
+264 SSLITGVIVSVCGT

-293 FGTDHKVLLPFSA
+293 FGTDHKNLLPFSA
-306 LLGAIFLIWADVI
+306 LVGAIFLIWADVI
-319 ARCAVSNM
+319 ARCVIANM

-339 APFLLWLMIKG
+339 APFLLWLMVKG
-350 NGEKEQGL
+350 TGEKE

>member
-1 MQLFK
+1 MFNLSWRK
-6 LNGRMNKKVIIA
+6 DKKVFIA
-18 ILLVVLFILSIIL
+18 VLLILLFISSIIL

-46 RVFLYKVLGIK
+46 RVFLYKVFGIK
-57 IGNLGELLNST
+57 IGNLDEILNST
-68 VFDII
+68 LFDII
-73 WEVRMPRVLL
+73 WGVRMPRVLL
-83 GAFTGMSLA
+83 GAFAGMALA
-92 VVGVIMQATIQNPL
+92 MVGVIMQATIQNPL

-125 ILIGFT
+125 ILIGFS

-136 FGVGLGAFLGALVAS
+136 FGAPLGAFLGALIAS

-175 IGSICFSLTSLII
+175 ISSICSSLTSLII

-213 SNIVLPIMV
+213 SNIVLPIAISV
-222 SIIPLIYFFTQYR
+222 IPLIYFFTQYR
-235 NLNLIV
+235 NLNLMV

-251 LNVEKHRKIYMIL
+251 LNIEKHRKIYMIL
-264 SSLVTGVIVSVCGT
+264 SSLITGVIVSVCGT

-293 FGTDHKVLLPFSA
+293 FGTDHKTLLPFSA
-306 LLGAIFLIWADVI
+306 LVGAIFLIWADII
-319 ARCAVSNM
+319 ARCAITNM

-339 APFLLWLMIKG
+339 APFLLWLMVKG
-350 NGEKEQGL
+350 TGEK

>member
-1 MQLFK
+1 MFNLSWRK
-6 LNGRMNKKVIIA
+6 DKKVFIA
-18 ILLVVLFILSIIL
+18 VLLILLFISSIIL

-46 RVFLYKVLGIK
+46 RVFLYKVFGIK
-57 IGNLGELLNST
+57 IGNLDEILNST
-68 VFDII
+68 LFDII
-73 WEVRMPRVLL
+73 WGVRMPRVLL
-83 GAFTGMSLA
+83 GAFAGMALA
-92 VVGVIMQATIQNPL
+92 MVGVIMQATIQNPL

-125 ILIGFT
+125 ILIGFS

-136 FGVGLGAFLGALVAS
+136 FGAPLGAFLGALIAS

-175 IGSICFSLTSLII
+175 ISSICSSLTSLII

-213 SNIVLPIMV
+213 SNIVLPIAISV
-222 SIIPLIYFFTQYR
+222 IPLIYFFTQYR
-235 NLNLIV
+235 NLNLMV

-251 LNVEKHRKIYMIL
+251 LNIEKHRKIYMIL
-264 SSLVTGVIVSVCGT
+264 SSLITGVIVSVCGT

-293 FGTDHKVLLPFSA
+293 FGTDHKTLLPFSA
-306 LLGAIFLIWADVI
+306 LVGAIFLIWADVV
-319 ARCAVSNM
+319 ARCAITNM

-339 APFLLWLMIKG
+339 APFLLWLMVKG
-350 NGEKEQGL
+350 TGEKE

>member
-1 MQLFK
+1 MFNLSWRK
-6 LNGRMNKKVIIA
+6 DKKVFIA
-18 ILLVVLFILSIIL
+18 VLLILLFISSIIL

-46 RVFLYKVLGIK
+46 RVFLYKVFGIK
-57 IGNLGELLNST
+57 IGILDEILNST
-68 VFDII
+68 LFDII
-73 WEVRMPRVLL
+73 WGVRMPRVLL
-83 GAFTGMSLA
+83 GAFAGMALA
-92 VVGVIMQATIQNPL
+92 MVGVIMQATIQNPL

-125 ILIGFT
+125 ILIGFS

-136 FGVGLGAFLGALVAS
+136 FGAPLGAFLGALIAS
-151 IFVYFLAKIG
+151 IFVYFLARIG

-175 IGSICFSLTSLII
+175 ISSICSSLTSLII

-213 SNIVLPIMV
+213 SNIVLPIAISV
-222 SIIPLIYFFTQYR
+222 IPLIYFFTQYR
-235 NLNLIV
+235 NLNLMV

-251 LNVEKHRKIYMIL
+251 LNIEKHRKIYMIL
-264 SSLVTGVIVSVCGT
+264 SSLITGVIVSVCGT

-293 FGTDHKVLLPFSA
+293 FGTDHKTLLPFSA
-306 LLGAIFLIWADVI
+306 LVGAIFLIWADVI
-319 ARCAVSNM
+319 ARCAITNM

-339 APFLLWLMIKG
+339 APFLLWLMVKG
-350 NGEKEQGL
+350 TGEKE

>member
-1 MQLFK
+1 MFNLSWRK
-6 LNGRMNKKVIIA
+6 DKKVFIA
-18 ILLVVLFILSIIL
+18 VLLILLFISSIIL

-46 RVFLYKVLGIK
+46 RVFLYKVFGIK
-57 IGNLGELLNST
+57 IGNLDEILNST
-68 VFDII
+68 LFDII
-73 WEVRMPRVLL
+73 WGVRMPRVLL
-83 GAFTGMSLA
+83 GAFAGMALA
-92 VVGVIMQATIQNPL
+92 MVGVIMQATIQNPL

-125 ILIGFT
+125 ILIGFS

-136 FGVGLGAFLGALVAS
+136 FGAPLGAFLGALIAS

-167 KMILAGMV
+167 KLILAGMV
-175 IGSICFSLTSLII
+175 ISSICSSLTSLII

-213 SNIVLPIMV
+213 SNIVLPIAISV
-222 SIIPLIYFFTQYR
+222 IPLIYFFTQYR
-235 NLNLIV
+235 NLNLMV

-251 LNVEKHRKIYMIL
+251 LNIEKHRKIYMIL
-264 SSLVTGVIVSVCGT
+264 SSLITGVIVSVCGT

-293 FGTDHKVLLPFSA
+293 FGTDHKTLLPFSA
-306 LLGAIFLIWADVI
+306 LVGAIFLIWADII
-319 ARCAVSNM
+319 ARCAITNM

-339 APFLLWLMIKG
+339 APFLLWLMVKG
-350 NGEKEQGL
+350 TGEKE

>member
-1 MQLFK
+1 MFNLSWRK
-6 LNGRMNKKVIIA
+6 DKKVFIA
-18 ILLVVLFILSIIL
+18 VLLILLFISSIIL

-46 RVFLYKVLGIK
+46 RVFLYKVFGIK
-57 IGNLGELLNST
+57 IGNLDEILNST
-68 VFDII
+68 LFDII
-73 WEVRMPRVLL
+73 WGVRMPRVLL
-83 GAFTGMSLA
+83 GAFAGMALA
-92 VVGVIMQATIQNPL
+92 MVGVIMQATIQNPL

-125 ILIGFT
+125 ILIGFS

-136 FGVGLGAFLGALVAS
+136 FGAPLGAFLGALMAS
-151 IFVYFLAKIG
+151 IFVYFLARIG

-175 IGSICFSLTSLII
+175 ISSICSSLTSLII
-188 FLSKDNEGIRTVN
+188 FLSKDNEVIRTVN

-213 SNIVLPIMV
+213 SNIVLPIAISV
-222 SIIPLIYFFTQYR
+222 IPLIYFFTQYR
-235 NLNLIV
+235 NLNLMV

-251 LNVEKHRKIYMIL
+251 LNIEKHRKIYMIL
-264 SSLVTGVIVSVCGT
+264 SSLITGVIVSVCGT

-293 FGTDHKVLLPFSA
+293 FGTDHKTLLPFSA
-306 LLGAIFLIWADVI
+306 LVGAIFLIWADVI
-319 ARCAVSNM
+319 ARCAITNM

-339 APFLLWLMIKG
+339 APFLLWLMVKG
-350 NGEKEQGL
+350 TGEKE

>member
-1 MQLFK
+1 MFNLSWRK
-6 LNGRMNKKVIIA
+6 DKKVFIA
-18 ILLVVLFILSIIL
+18 VLLILLFISSKIL

-46 RVFLYKVLGIK
+46 RVFLYKVFGIK
-57 IGNLGELLNST
+57 IGNLDEILNST
-68 VFDII
+68 LFDII
-73 WEVRMPRVLL
+73 WGVRMPRVLL
-83 GAFTGMSLA
+83 GAFAGMALA
-92 VVGVIMQATIQNPL
+92 MVGVIMQATIQNPL

-125 ILIGFT
+125 ILIGFS

-136 FGVGLGAFLGALVAS
+136 FGAPLGAFLGALIAS

-175 IGSICFSLTSLII
+175 ISSICSSLTSLII

-213 SNIVLPIMV
+213 SNIVLPIAISV
-222 SIIPLIYFFTQYR
+222 IPLIYFFTQYR
-235 NLNLIV
+235 NLNLMV

-251 LNVEKHRKIYMIL
+251 LNIEKHRKIYMIL
-264 SSLVTGVIVSVCGT
+264 SSLITGVIVSVCGT

-293 FGTDHKVLLPFSA
+293 FGTDHKTLLPFSA
-306 LLGAIFLIWADVI
+306 LVGAIFLIWADVI
-319 ARCAVSNM
+319 ARCAITNM

-339 APFLLWLMIKG
+339 APFLLWLMVKG
-350 NGEKEQGL
+350 TREKE

>member
-1 MQLFK
+1 MEKRQKSFHCSF
-6 LNGRMNKKVIIA
+6 IDFTFIA
-18 ILLVVLFILSIIL
+18 SIIL

-46 RVFLYKVLGIK
+46 RVFLYKVFGIK
-57 IGNLGELLNST
+57 IGNLDEILNST

-73 WEVRMPRVLL
+73 WGVRMPRVLL
-83 GAFTGMSLA
+83 GAFAGMALA

-125 ILIGFT
+125 ILIGFS

-136 FGVGLGAFLGALVAS
+136 FGAPLGAFLGALMAS
-151 IFVYFLAKIG
+151 ILVYFLAKIG
-161 GRITPF
+161 GCITPF

-175 IGSICFSLTSLII
+175 ISSICSSLTSLII

-213 SNIVLPIMV
+213 SNIVLPIAISV
-222 SIIPLIYFFTQYR
+222 IPLIYFFTQYR
-235 NLNLIV
+235 NLNLMV

-251 LNVEKHRKIYMIL
+251 LNIERYRKIYMIL
-264 SSLVTGVIVSVCGT
+264 SSLITGVIVSVCGT

-293 FGTDHKVLLPFSA
+293 FGTDHKTLLPFSA
-306 LLGAIFLIWADVI
+306 LVGAIFLIWADVV
-319 ARCAVSNM
+319 ARCAITNM

-339 APFLLWLMIKG
+339 APFLLWLMVKG
-350 NGEKEQGL
+350 TGEKE

>member
-1 MQLFK
+1 MF
-6 LNGRMNKKVIIA
+6 N
-18 ILLVVLFILSIIL
+18 LSW

-46 RVFLYKVLGIK
+46 RVFLYKVFGIK
-57 IGNLGELLNST
+57 IGNLDEILNST
-68 VFDII
+68 LFDII
-73 WEVRMPRVLL
+73 WGVRMPRVLL
-83 GAFTGMSLA
+83 GAFAGMALA
-92 VVGVIMQATIQNPL
+92 MVGVIMQATIQNPL

-125 ILIGFT
+125 ILIGFS

-136 FGVGLGAFLGALVAS
+136 FGAPLGAFLGALIAS

-175 IGSICFSLTSLII
+175 ISSICSSLTSLII

-213 SNIVLPIMV
+213 SNIVLPIAISV
-222 SIIPLIYFFTQYR
+222 IPLIYFFTQYR
-235 NLNLIV
+235 NLNLMV

-251 LNVEKHRKIYMIL
+251 LNIEKHRKIYMIL
-264 SSLVTGVIVSVCGT
+264 SSLITGVIVSVCGT

-293 FGTDHKVLLPFSA
+293 FGTDHKTLLPFSA
-306 LLGAIFLIWADVI
+306 LVGAIFLIWADVI
-319 ARCAVSNM
+319 ARCAITNM

-339 APFLLWLMIKG
+339 APFLLWLMVKG
-350 NGEKEQGL
+350 TREKE

>member
-1 MQLFK
+1 MFNLSWRK
-6 LNGRMNKKVIIA
+6 DKKVFIA
-18 ILLVVLFILSIIL
+18 VLLILLFISSIIL

-46 RVFLYKVLGIK
+46 RVFLYKVFGIK
-57 IGNLGELLNST
+57 IGNLDEILNST

-73 WEVRMPRVLL
+73 CGVRMPRVLL
-83 GAFTGMSLA
+83 GAFAGMALA

-125 ILIGFT
+125 ILIGFS

-136 FGVGLGAFLGALVAS
+136 FGAPLGAFLGALIAS

-175 IGSICFSLTSLII
+175 ISSICSSLTSLII

-213 SNIVLPIMV
+213 SNIVLPIAISV
-222 SIIPLIYFFTQYR
+222 IPLIYFFTQYR
-235 NLNLIV
+235 NLNLMV

-251 LNVEKHRKIYMIL
+251 LNIERYRKIYMIL
-264 SSLVTGVIVSVCGT
+264 SSLITGVIVSVCGT

-293 FGTDHKVLLPFSA
+293 FGTDHKTLLPFSA
-306 LLGAIFLIWADVI
+306 LVGAIFLIWADVI
-319 ARCAVSNM
+319 ARCAINNM

-339 APFLLWLMIKG
+339 APFLLWLMVKG
-350 NGEKEQGL
+350 TREKE

>member
-1 MQLFK
+1 MFNLSWRK
-6 LNGRMNKKVIIA
+6 DKKVFIA
-18 ILLVVLFILSIIL
+18 VLLILLFISSIIL

-46 RVFLYKVLGIK
+46 RVFLYKVFGIK
-57 IGNLGELLNST
+57 IGNLDEILNST
-68 VFDII
+68 LFDII
-73 WEVRMPRVLL
+73 WGVRMPRVLL
-83 GAFTGMSLA
+83 GAFAGMALA
-92 VVGVIMQATIQNPL
+92 MVGVIMQATIQNPL

-125 ILIGFT
+125 ILIGFS

-136 FGVGLGAFLGALVAS
+136 FGAPLGAFLGALMAS

-175 IGSICFSLTSLII
+175 ISSICSSLTSLII

-201 FWMMGSLAGAEW
+201 FWMMGSLAGAQW
-213 SNIVLPIMV
+213 SNIVLPIAISV
-222 SIIPLIYFFTQYR
+222 IPLIYFFTQYR
-235 NLNLIV
+235 NLNLMV

-251 LNVEKHRKIYMIL
+251 LNIEKHRKIYMIL
-264 SSLVTGVIVSVCGT
+264 SSLITGVIVSVCGT

-293 FGTDHKVLLPFSA
+293 FGTDHKTLLPFSA
-306 LLGAIFLIWADVI
+306 LVGAIFLIWADVI
-319 ARCAVSNM
+319 ARCAITNM

-339 APFLLWLMIKG
+339 APFLLWLMVKG
-350 NGEKEQGL
+350 TREKE